1 MVDTNDFAKINP
13 INTVN
18 FTITADPEDVN
29 SIDQTYV
36 IGRFTFIKS
45 LMILEELGKLAD
57 KIDIGAIFSGN
68 DGFRVDMLIEKLP
81 ELLTKMRPTVVTI
94 SSLILMKNKDFEQ
107 LADDEEALS
116 TALRKLRPAVYNLD
130 VNQFSELLQIGI
142 ERIGIQDIKKNFPTL
157 LAALRA

>member
-1 MVDTNDFAKINP
+1 MEESNDFAKINP

-18 FTITADPEDVN
+18 FTIPADPEDVN

-45 LMILEELGKLAD
+45 LMILETLAKLAD

-68 DGFRVDMLIEKLP
+68 EGFRTDILIDKLP

-94 SSLILMKNKDFEQ
+94 SSLILMKNKDFET
-107 LADDEEALS
+107 LADDEESLASALV
-116 TALRKLRPAVYNLD
+116 KLRPAVYNLD
-130 VNQFSELLQIGI
+130 VNQFAELLHIGI
-142 ERIGIQDIKKNFPTL
+142 ERIGIQDIKRNFPTL